1 MNDPVNRVNAQW
13 PAAPG
18 NAATIVMVSTHPKL
32 ATNLSGTAA
41 GARRVMFAMD
51 GTELGIPS
59 NSLQAVEI
67 LWTENNQASNPNG
80 IRLYTLLKDGVTWR
94 EVDCKDDFGTP
105 QIGSGAPQSVPVLA
119 TPAERRI
126 LIDVARYNGVAIEYT
141 AGATGP
147 TETTGWNGQ
156 ILLHINAEVLVR

>member
-1 MNDPVNRVNAQW
+1 MNAPITRVQAFW

-18 NAATIVMVSTHPKL
+18 NNATIVMLATHPKL
-32 ATNLSGTAA
+32 ASSLVGTAA
-41 GARRVMFAMD
+41 GAKRVMFALD
-51 GTELGIPS
+51 GTELGVPA

-67 LWTENNQASNPNG
+67 IWLENNQASAANA
-80 IRLYTLLKDGVTWR
+80 IRVYTLLKDGVTWR
-94 EVDCKDDFGTP
+94 EVDVKDDNGVP

-156 ILLHINAEVLVR
+156 ILLHINAESIVR

>member
-1 MNDPVNRVNAQW
+1 MNSPITRVNALW

-18 NAATIVMVSTHPKL
+18 NAATIVMLSTHPKL
-32 ATNLSGTAA
+32 AGSLVGTAA
-41 GARRVMFAMD
+41 GAKRVMFAMD
-51 GTELGIPS
+51 GTELAIPA
-59 NSLQAVEI
+59 NSLNAVEL
-67 LWTENNQASNPNG
+67 LWTENNQASNANG

-94 EVDCKDDFGTP
+94 EVDCKDDNGVASIGTA
-105 QIGSGAPQSVPVLA
+105 APQAVAVLA
-119 TPAERRI
+119 TPAERRL

-156 ILLHINAEVLVR
+156 ILLHINCESMVR

>member
-1 MNDPVNRVNAQW
+1 MNAPITRVNALW

-18 NAATIVMVSTHPKL
+18 NNGTILFLATHPKL
-32 ATNLSGTAA
+32 AGNLSGTAL
-41 GARRVMFAMD
+41 GANRLMKATD
-51 GTELGIPS
+51 GTELGIPA
-59 NSLQAVEI
+59 NSLQAVE
-67 LWTENNQASNPNG
+67 LVWLENNQASAANA
-80 IRLYTLLKDGVTWR
+80 IRVYTLLKDGVTWR
-94 EVDCKDDFGTP
+94 EVDVKDDNGTP
-105 QIGSGAPQSVPVLA
+105 QIGSAAPQSVPVLA

-156 ILLHINAEVLVR
+156 VLLHVNAEALIR